1 MSQLRTLTLDRNPLN
16 DADLCEQTFAGL
28 DKSLESLSL
37 NSAGLILWSKNLM
50 SALNQL
56 QSLRGLKL
64 NGNSG
69 VVKSLES
76 ALELTKLNSLE
87 LQNSNLDE
95 LPQFLCQ
102 LNSLTDL
109 DVSSNRIRSVQS
121 SCGLIQI
128 ATSSRLKHL
137 NLNNNPLECDC
148 RLRDLKIWLTGTY
161 ERDLLELIK
170 WECAKPERLK
180 GKMLVNIPIR
190 DLSCPKTTL
199 PDPTI
204 VVIQPAEE
212 TKPTSRSSTTTIQTQ
227 TTHQSLLNSTFIPR
241 MISTQ
246 PSQSTTIIIS
256 WLVVAIGLGI
266 LIVLTL
272 ILITLYLVCI
282 RSRERADKEG
292 YVKEYLFGSQLKES
306 SPPFSLSSSSS
317 TTTAGSLYTKSS
329 TLDLV
334 DIFGSEYFSGILP
347 AEPVQHVYDKPLNSV
362 LSSRTNQRRFERAPA
377 GHHLDSHVYHEIGG
391 GSEPPPISDEI
402 FYVRKNLSCYIN
414 NDNYLI
420 QPEQTCQIASTAAAA
435 QQQQQQLQQ
444 YNSLRFG
451 NNNSSFGFVKM
462 NSFNEGLIV

>member
-16 DADLCEQTFAGL
+16 DADLSEQTFAGL

-37 NSAGLILWSKNLM
+37 NSAGLILWSKNSM

-56 QSLRGLKL
+56 HSLRGLKL

-69 VVKSLES
+69 LKSPES

-95 LPQFLCQ
+95 LPHFLCQ
-102 LNSLTDL
+102 LESLTDL

-128 ATSSRLKHL
+128 GTSSRLKHL

-148 RLRDLKIWLTGTY
+148 RLREVKIWLTGTY

-190 DLSCPKTTL
+190 DLSCPKTTSL
-199 PDPTI
+199 PDPSI

-212 TKPTSRSSTTTIQTQ
+212 TKPTTRSSTTTQIQSTQ
-227 TTHQSLLNSTFIPR
+227 PLNSTFIPR
-241 MISTQ
+241 IISTH
-246 PSQSTTIIIS
+246 PNSTTIIIS

-282 RSRERADKEG
+282 RSRERGEKER
-292 YVKEYLFGSQLKES
+292 YVKEYLFGSQIKEL
-306 SPPFSLSSSSS
+306 SPSGHLFSLSSSSS
-317 TTTAGSLYTKSS
+317 STTTNGSVYTKSS
-329 TLDLV
+329 NLDLV

-347 AEPVQHVYDKPLNSV
+347 AEAVQKQQHVYDKPLNSV
-362 LSSRTNQRRFERAPA
+362 LSSRTNQRRLPS
-377 GHHLDSHVYHEIGG
+377 GHQVDSHVYHEIGG
-391 GSEPPPISDEI
+391 SEPIIDSNEI
-402 FYVRKNLSCYIN
+402 FYVRKNLSYIN

-420 QPEQTCQIASTAAAA
+420 QPEQTASTT
-435 QQQQQQLQQ
+435 QQQLEQ
-444 YNSLRFG
+444 YNSLRFIG
-451 NNNSSFGFVKM
+451 NNSSFGFVKM